1 MHQVYY
7 HQMQHKGT
15 IFNGPLRIML
25 IVSGLFTFA
34 FGMFSPIYA
43 LFVEELGGD
52 VMVASN
58 AWAVLSLAAG
68 LFSFVTG
75 KWENKIKETELGIA
89 WSQFIIG
96 FAYLIYFMADGV
108 LALYAAQALLGI
120 GLAFYWPAFHA
131 VYGKHTTKAEAPW
144 QWSVYDGL
152 GYLLPAIAA
161 VLGGELVKEYGF
173 ETIFIIMA
181 GLSFLCGLFIMILPR
196 KVL

>member
-1 MHQVYY
+1 
-7 HQMQHKGT
+7 
-15 IFNGPLRIML
+15 
-25 IVSGLFTFA
+25 
-34 FGMFSPIYA
+34 MFSPIYA

-120 GLAFYWPAFHA
+120 GLAFYWPTFHGFMA
-131 VYGKHTTKAEAPW
+131 NTTKAQAP
-144 QWSVYDGL
+144 
-152 GYLLPAIAA
+152 
-161 VLGGELVKEYGF
+161 
-173 ETIFIIMA
+173 
-181 GLSFLCGLFIMILPR
+181 
-196 KVL
+196 